1 MTRSNSSLADIVA
14 FADAL
19 PVAVWV
25 GRASGECVYT
35 NREFEAVLGIT
46 PPPDATRGNYVGPY
60 SIRGL
65 DGGPYPEDQMPFERV
80 MRSGSTEVIEDLVIH
95 RHDGSKV
102 YLRVFASP
110 LFDERGE
117 ISHVVEAFTDRTR
130 EVESERERAQAER
143 QLQATQ
149 RLESIG
155 SLAGG
160 VAHDFNN
167 LLSIVNLVAAELREG
182 ETDPHR
188 LELIGHL
195 SEVSASAAKLTRGLL
210 GFAQRGKNL
219 GVVLSFN
226 EVVRSVMELATR
238 TFERRIEVKA
248 ELSAEPSAV
257 RGDPAQLEQVVV
269 NLLLNARDAIP
280 GRGTIKVRTRH
291 RQLGPGEHPVL
302 PAGAYLELLV
312 EDTGTGIESAVR
324 DRVFEPYFT
333 TKTLGARGGTGLG
346 LATVFGVSRTHGGH
360 AEIASTSPTGTTM
373 RVLLPASPLVP
384 EPAAQPGGHAVMGE
398 GLLLVVDDDLLVLKM
413 TVRAV
418 ETLGYR
424 VLAATDGAEAVQ
436 MFQDRGHD
444 IRAVLLDMIMPGMTG
459 REVYL
464 ALRALDPQVRVL
476 LTTGYSLNN
485 EAQDLLELGVRDL
498 LPKPFDMVQLSTAL
512 QKVLNSPSSLA

>member
-1 MTRSNSSLADIVA
+1 MTRPSPPLADIVA

-25 GRASGECVYT
+25 GRATGECVYT
-35 NREFEAVLGIT
+35 NLEFEAVLGIT
-46 PPPDATRGNYVGPY
+46 PPADATRGNYVGPY
-60 SIRGL
+60 SIHTL
-65 DGGPYPEDQMPFERV
+65 DGAPYPEDQMPFERV
-80 MRSGSTEVIEDLVIH
+80 MRTKAKEVVEDIVVH
-95 RHDGSKV
+95 RHDGSKL

-110 LFDERGE
+110 LFDDNGE

-130 EVESERERAQAER
+130 EVESEHERAAAER
-143 QLQATQ
+143 QLQAVQ

-167 LLSIVNLVAAELREG
+167 LLSIVNLVAAELLEG
-182 ETDPHR
+182 ESDPHR

-226 EVVRSVMELATR
+226 EIVRSVMELATR

-248 ELSAEPSAV
+248 QLSTEPCSV

-280 GRGTIKVRTRH
+280 GRGTITVRTQLRH
-291 RQLGPGEHPVL
+291 LPQGGHPVL
-302 PAGAYLELLV
+302 AAGSYVELLV
-312 EDTGTGIESAVR
+312 EDTGTGIEATVR

-360 AEIASTSPTGTTM
+360 AEIASTSTAGTVM
-373 RVLLPASPLVP
+373 RVLLPASSLSP
-384 EPAAQPGGHAVMGE
+384 EVSAPQSGRTVMGE
-398 GLLLVVDDDLLVLKM
+398 GLVLVVDDDPLVLKM

-424 VLAATDGAEAVQ
+424 VIAATHGAEAVQ
-436 MFQDRGHD
+436 MFRARQKD
-444 IRAVLLDMIMPGMTG
+444 IQVVLLDMVMPGMTG
-459 REVYL
+459 REVYV
-464 ALRALDPQVRVL
+464 ALREQDPQVRVL

-512 QKVLNSPSSLA
+512 QKVLNSPLSSA